1 MGLKHPT
8 LSRRHTA
15 GFTLVE
21 IMAVVLII
29 LILAGLIL
37 SMAGNATREADIANT
52 EALLTRIGGAL
63 ETYKA
68 ESGAYPSQ
76 PLVATSLD
84 FDYKPNEVKGTNFLD
99 AWGNT
104 IQYSFNSA
112 SNFTYRI
119 WSTGP
124 DGKTGDAN
132 FRLDDISPE

>member
-1 MGLKHPT
+1 MGLMHPT
-8 LSRRHTA
+8 LSRRRTA

-52 EALLTRIGGAL
+52 RALLARIGGAL
-63 ETYKA
+63 ETYRG
-68 ESGAYPSQ
+68 ESGTYPAQ

-84 FDYKPNEVKGTNFLD
+84 IEYKPNEVKGTNFLD

-104 IQYSFNSA
+104 IQYTFNSN
-112 SNFTYRI
+112 SNITYRL
-119 WSTGP
+119 SSMGP

-132 FRLDDISPE
+132 FRLDDIFPE